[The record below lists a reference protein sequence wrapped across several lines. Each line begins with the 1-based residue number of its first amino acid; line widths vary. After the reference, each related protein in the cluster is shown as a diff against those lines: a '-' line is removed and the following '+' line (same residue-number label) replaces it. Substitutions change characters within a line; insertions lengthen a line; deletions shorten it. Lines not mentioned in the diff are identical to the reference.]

1 MAREIQG
8 STVSGN
14 FPPLVGIR
22 EAGQFVKGKVVAKAL
37 TSNGNP
43 AITLELIDLKGSTSI
58 SQSKGVYVEVDVEAG
73 AAVQIIGSS
82 KQLKDKLPQLEI
94 GDIVTITSE
103 GKRKLANGKT
113 LNQYRVV
120 VEE

>member
-8 STVSGN
+8 NTVTGN

-22 EAGQFVKGKVVAKAL
+22 EKGQYVKGKVLAKSV

-43 AITLELIDLKGSTSI
+43 VVTLELMDLDGSTSI
-58 SQSKGVYVEVDVEAG
+58 SPSKGVYQEVDVAIG
-73 AAVQIIGSS
+73 DAVQIIGSS

-94 GDIVTITSE
+94 GDITTITSG
-103 GKRKLANGKT
+103 GKTKLQGGKT
-113 LNQYRVV
+113 LNNYKVV
-120 VEE
+120 VE